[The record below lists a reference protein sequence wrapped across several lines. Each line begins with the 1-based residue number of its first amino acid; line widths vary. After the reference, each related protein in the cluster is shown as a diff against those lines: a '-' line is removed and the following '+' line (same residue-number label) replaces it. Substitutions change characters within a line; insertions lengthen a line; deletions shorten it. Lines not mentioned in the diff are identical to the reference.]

1 VNVNDLSG
9 RWALVTG
16 AASGIGRATALAL
29 ARRGADLVICDID
42 EVGLD
47 RVRGEI
53 EALGR
58 AVLARAVDV
67 ADREQMRTFAETVH
81 TEIPAVDILVNNAG
95 VAVTAT
101 FVDTTLEDWDWI
113 LGINLVGVIHGC
125 HFFVPRMIER
135 GAGGH
140 VVNISSTAG
149 YFALGMMS
157 AYNATKFA
165 VRGMSEAMRGEL
177 AVHGIGVTAVCPG
190 IIDTPIVGKM
200 RVRGGDEE
208 ESRRRAVQVFTRRAY
223 SPERLAEGILKA
235 IRKNKAVAPIT
246 PEARLFW
253 WITRWSPWLAHWM
266 NRRGSARV
274 AREAEEAHRVAG

>member
-1 VNVNDLSG
+1 VNVDDLSS
-9 RWALVTG
+9 RWGLVTG

-42 EVGLD
+42 QAGLD
-47 RVRGEI
+47 SVRGEI

-58 AVLARAVDV
+58 AVQARTVDV
-67 ADREQMRTFAETVH
+67 ADREQMRAFAETVH
-81 TEIPAVDILVNNAG
+81 AEIPAVDILVNNAG
-95 VAVTAT
+95 VGIAAT

-125 HFFVPRMIER
+125 HFFVPPMIQR
-135 GAGGH
+135 GQGGH
-140 VVNISSTAG
+140 VVNISSAAG
-149 YFALGMMS
+149 YFGLGMMS

-200 RVRGGDEE
+200 RIRGGNAE
-208 ESRRRAVQVFTRRAY
+208 ESRRRTIETFTRRNY
-223 SPERLAEGILKA
+223 TPERLAEGILSA
-235 IRKNKAVAPIT
+235 IRKNKVVAPIT
-246 PEARLFW
+246 PEARVLW
-253 WITRWSPWLAHWM
+253 WLVRWCPWLAHWM
-266 NRRGSARV
+266 NRRGSARI
-274 AREAEEAHRVAG
+274 AREAEEAQRAA

>member
-42 EVGLD
+42 EAGLD
-47 RVRGEI
+47 TVRGEI

-58 AVLARAVDV
+58 AVLARTVDV
-67 ADREQMRTFAETVH
+67 ADREQMRAFAETVH
-81 TEIPAVDILVNNAG
+81 AEIPAVDVLVNNAG

-135 GAGGH
+135 GQGGH

-149 YFALGMMS
+149 YFALGTMS
-157 AYNATKFA
+157 AYSATKFA
-165 VRGMSEAMRGEL
+165 VRGMSEVMHGEL

-190 IIDTPIVGKM
+190 IIDTPIVGTM
-200 RVRGGDEE
+200 RMRGGDE
-208 ESRRRAVQVFTRRAY
+208 
-223 SPERLAEGILKA
+223 
-235 IRKNKAVAPIT
+235 
-246 PEARLFW
+246 
-253 WITRWSPWLAHWM
+253 
-266 NRRGSARV
+266 
-274 AREAEEAHRVAG
+274 

>member
-1 VNVNDLSG
+1 MNVNDLSG

-29 ARRGADLVICDID
+29 ACRGADLVICDID
-42 EVGLD
+42 EAGLD
-47 RVRGEI
+47 TVRGEI

-67 ADREQMRTFAETVH
+67 ADREQMRAFAETVH
-81 TEIPAVDILVNNAG
+81 AEIPAVDVLVNNAG

-113 LGINLVGVIHGC
+113 LGTNLVGVIHGC

-135 GAGGH
+135 GQGGH

-149 YFALGMMS
+149 YFALGTMS
-157 AYNATKFA
+157 AYSATKFA
-165 VRGMSEAMRGEL
+165 VRGMSEVMHGEL

-190 IIDTPIVGKM
+190 IIDTPIVGTM
-200 RVRGGDEE
+200 RMRGGDEE

-235 IRKNKAVAPIT
+235 IRKNKVVAPIT

-253 WITRWSPWLAHWM
+253 WIVRWCPWLAHWM

-274 AREAEEAHRVAG
+274 AREAEEMQRAA